1 MDSKSKRA
9 HSADS
14 GYEPQDKKQKMQA
27 AQADKADKY
36 LLTKTSGTFAP
47 GLYEMA
53 Y

>member
-9 HSADS
+9 HSAGS

-36 LLTKTSGTFAP
+36 LLNKHPERLPLGC
-47 GLYEMA
+47 MK
-53 Y
+53 